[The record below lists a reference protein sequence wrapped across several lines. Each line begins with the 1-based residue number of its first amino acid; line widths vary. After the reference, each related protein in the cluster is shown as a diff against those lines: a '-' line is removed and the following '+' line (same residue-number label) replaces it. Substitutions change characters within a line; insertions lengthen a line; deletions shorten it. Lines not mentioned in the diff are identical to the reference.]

1 MQKRETEQ
9 KVGRHDIQED
19 CITSAII
26 LLSKTLKD
34 KKFKMKPK
42 KLLASILK
50 MQLPKTWNHISRQH
64 LTETLILFNYL
75 N

>member
-1 MQKRETEQ
+1 MQKRET
-9 KVGRHDIQED
+9 KLKAGRHEIQED

-26 LLSKTLKD
+26 HLSMTSKD

-50 MQLPKTWNHISRQH
+50 MQLPKTWNHISK
-64 LTETLILFNYL
+64 
-75 N
+75 